1 MPFSPFETTSKIK
14 DPTKKKLTISG
25 MSVFAEDRLRY
36 IEEDENIA
44 FMRELK
50 GLATKDEN
58 IFTKVPLDDSTHTR
72 DRASSEE
79 SQPEKKGKKK
89 KWHKKFSM

>member
-1 MPFSPFETTSKIK
+1 MMIVSQRGSIVDSIE
-14 DPTKKKLTISG
+14 
-25 MSVFAEDRLRY
+25 EDRLRY

-50 GLATKDEN
+50 GLVTKDEN
-58 IFTKVPLDDSTHTR
+58 SFIEIPLDDNSPAIR
-72 DRASSEE
+72 GRASSEE
-79 SQPEKKGKKK
+79 SQSEKKGKKK